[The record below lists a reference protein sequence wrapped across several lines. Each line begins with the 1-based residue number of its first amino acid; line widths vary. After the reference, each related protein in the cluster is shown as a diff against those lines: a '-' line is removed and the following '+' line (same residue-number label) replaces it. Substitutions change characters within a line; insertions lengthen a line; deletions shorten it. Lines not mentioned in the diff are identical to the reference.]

1 VLLGIFREP
10 ESVAAAMREL
20 RTADFGSRELT
31 VVSSVP
37 YPEGT
42 FAEAPESHRLY
53 VFTFAG
59 AACGLA
65 VGLLVTI
72 GTQLS
77 YPMVTGGKPLLAI
90 PPMLIVLFEATLLG
104 AIIFTVAGVIF
115 ESRLPDASDMP
126 SDQRISEGYLG
137 LAVRADGRQA
147 EAERLL
153 REHGAVDV
161 IVSSPS
167 AEAQR

>member
-10 ESVAAAMREL
+10 EAVASAMREL
-20 RTADFGSRELT
+20 RTADFASRELT

-42 FAEAPESHRLY
+42 FGEEPGTHRVY
-53 VFTFAG
+53 VFTFVG

-77 YPMVTGGKPLLAI
+77 FPMVTGG
-90 PPMLIVLFEATLLG
+90 
-104 AIIFTVAGVIF
+104 
-115 ESRLPDASDMP
+115 
-126 SDQRISEGYLG
+126 
-137 LAVRADGRQA
+137 
-147 EAERLL
+147 
-153 REHGAVDV
+153 
-161 IVSSPS
+161 
-167 AEAQR
+167 